1 MARWASKNLPSYT
14 TGSLAAAL
22 SLYFMYAERADLPI
36 LAASIFFLLI
46 CIVDT
51 VCSRIPNTANLLLLL
66 VGFGYHLHS
75 TGASGLLFAT
85 LGMLT
90 GLSLLL
96 LPYLMGGMGAGDVKA
111 MAALGALLG
120 PAAIFQVFLYTGIIG
135 GLLALFHYALSH
147 NLKEKCLEWS
157 QAIKTFVYTKSLR
170 SLKPAGPKEPLRFP
184 YAAAI
189 AFGFFAWLN
198 WGGLL

>member
-1 MARWASKNLPSYT
+1 MAKRANTILPRYA

-22 SLYFMYAERADLPI
+22 SLYFVYEGRADLSI

-46 CIVDT
+46 CVVDT
-51 VCSRIPNTANLLLLL
+51 VCSRIPNIVNLLFLLT
-66 VGFGYHLHS
+66 GFGFQFYAA
-75 TGASGLLFAT
+75 GASGLLFAT

-90 GLSLLL
+90 GLSLML

-120 PAAIFQVFLYTGIIG
+120 PVAIFQVFLYTGLIG

-157 QAIKTFVYTKSLR
+157 QAIKAFVYTKSLQ
-170 SLKPAGPKEPLRFP
+170 SLKPSGTKEPLRFP

-189 AFGFFAWLN
+189 AFGFFAYIN

>member
-1 MARWASKNLPSYT
+1 MARCARQDIPRYA

-22 SLYFMYAERADLPI
+22 SLYFIYAGRADLPI

-46 CIVDT
+46 CTVDT
-51 VCSRIPNTANLLLLL
+51 LYSRIPNIANLFLLLT
-66 VGFGYHLHS
+66 GFGYHLYS
-75 TGASGLLFAT
+75 AGSSGVLPAF

-90 GLSLLL
+90 GLALLL

-120 PAAIFQVFLYTGIIG
+120 PAAIFHVFLYMGLIG
-135 GLLALFHYALSH
+135 GSLALIHYAFSP
-147 NLKEKCLEWS
+147 NSKIKCLEWINS
-157 QAIKTFVYTKSLR
+157 LKAFVYTNDFGNIKSVR
-170 SLKPAGPKEPLRFP
+170 SAESLRFP

-189 AFGFFAWLN
+189 AFGFFAWVY
-198 WGGLL
+198 WGSLI

>member
-1 MARWASKNLPSYT
+1 MWRGAFKNLPRYA

-22 SLYFMYAERADLPI
+22 SLYFVYAERADIPI
-36 LAASIFFLLI
+36 FAASIFFLLI

-51 VCSRIPNTANLLLLL
+51 FSSRIPNIATLLLLL
-66 VGFGYHLHS
+66 TGFSYHLYS
-75 TGASGLLFAT
+75 TGASGLLFSI

-120 PAAIFQVFLYTGIIG
+120 SATIFQVFLYTGLIG
-135 GLLALFHYALSH
+135 GLLALFHYALSQ
-147 NLKEKCLEWS
+147 NLKEKCLEWAT
-157 QAIKTFVYTKSLR
+157 AIKAFVYTKSFT
-170 SLKPAGPKEPLRFP
+170 SLKSTNASEPLRFP

-189 AFGFFAWLN
+189 AFGFFAWVN
-198 WGGLL
+198 WGNLL